1 MGSRVEKRMA
11 DVAQKLEGKELSMEQ
26 KAVVDVFSGKSDN
39 QKFSVER
46 EDGKKQTY
54 LLKQG
59 NEEKAGAKHS
69 LYRHYGTNTGVIT
82 ADDVLKIPQVL
93 ERGERIEKAKGGK
106 KMAVYTMDVDGAKFT
121 VYTRIGKDYETID
134 DFYSNKKVQN
144 VTCFV
149 TPMALTTLPKERTIP
164 ILNRAQR

>member
-1 MGSRVEKRMA
+1 M
-11 DVAQKLEGKELSMEQ
+11 
-26 KAVVDVFSGKSDN
+26 
-39 QKFSVER
+39 R